1 MDEEERDE
9 LTPDEQAEAADTG
22 ETDGEAHRAGE
33 FAELRDMLQRVLDA
47 QAELRDMLG
56 GAVDA
61 MNSVAVD
68 NGAQI
73 TDEGDEQPNGEEN
86 GAIEVTE
93 EIQDPRA
100 RDYTIKED

>member
-1 MDEEERDE
+1 MDEEEE
-9 LTPDEQAEAADTG
+9 LTPEEQEEAAETG
-22 ETDGEAHRAGE
+22 ETPEEAHREGE
-33 FAELRDMLQRVLDA
+33 FAELRDMLKRVLDA
-47 QAELRDMLG
+47 QSELRDMLG

-73 TDEGDEQPNGEEN
+73 TDEGSEPNGSEN